1 LLSRY
6 PNGPELDIDG
16 LILDYIGR
24 SGEKLDAVFKL
35 NPSLYPYLFAEDP
48 EKGLRLLQVVGD
60 PDIVLRCGKRYPLIA
75 KVLASRGAELC
86 APALLKNPSASLGY
100 KVRSVVW
107 HISDAHFGKFYKLKE
122 TPRELAF
129 LVAQLARDYPD
140 LLPDVILISGD
151 VSSIASQL
159 EFEQFRSFC
168 RDISAALWKQACPE
182 RILVVPGNH
191 DVTWESDG
199 RADRLSRFS
208 QNFRDDSVCVTPF
221 GEPERVMGGGR
232 FKVIRKNPHPETAPP
247 VAVVFDLEKDI
258 NFALL
263 VSGYFSGNVPAEVR
277 GALDSAAGTAE
288 DLATLLRVD
297 EGEVSHEYLHTISEA
312 LQENRSLCLGLI
324 HHNPV
329 PYGIEMTRNPLA
341 PTLMETLWINKVP
354 VLLHGHIHLNESRS
368 NKRPPIP
375 GQSYP
380 IPVSTLTSVTSAGG
394 ARGMNIYFIGPGGED
409 QRLDAVVWTI
419 SQSMSFRLDDATWR
433 YRVRVKS
440 DACEVAHL

>member
-1 LLSRY
+1 MSLPKRSRKSKAQKPKSLRSAERLALEQLKALLSRY

-182 RILVVPGNH
+182 RILVVPLK
-191 DVTWESDG
+191 SSP
-199 RADRLSRFS
+199 RLC
-208 QNFRDDSVCVTPF
+208 QVP
-221 GEPERVMGGGR
+221 GR
-232 FKVIRKNPHPETAPP
+232 FISRQSPAGSGRSPF
-247 VAVVFDLEKDI
+247 AV
-258 NFALL
+258 
-263 VSGYFSGNVPAEVR
+263 
-277 GALDSAAGTAE
+277 
-288 DLATLLRVD
+288 
-297 EGEVSHEYLHTISEA
+297 
-312 LQENRSLCLGLI
+312 
-324 HHNPV
+324 
-329 PYGIEMTRNPLA
+329 
-341 PTLMETLWINKVP
+341 
-354 VLLHGHIHLNESRS
+354 
-368 NKRPPIP
+368 
-375 GQSYP
+375 
-380 IPVSTLTSVTSAGG
+380 
-394 ARGMNIYFIGPGGED
+394 
-409 QRLDAVVWTI
+409 
-419 SQSMSFRLDDATWR
+419 
-433 YRVRVKS
+433 
-440 DACEVAHL
+440 